1 MFASGSVGGQARRM
15 TETPNG
21 AQALIRTLVDSGVEV
36 CFTNP
41 GTSEMHF
48 VAALDDVPEMRGI
61 LGLFEGVVTAA
72 ADGYA
77 RMAGKPAA
85 TLLHLGPGLGNGLAN
100 LHNARRARTP
110 MVNIVGDHA
119 TYHKQY
125 DAPLESDID
134 SIARGVPGWF
144 RRSMSADEVAR
155 DAADAVAA
163 AVSAPGQVATLV
175 LPADTCWLPAA
186 DGAVAPSAPV
196 AIPPVD
202 EHALERIA
210 DLLRSDASCALLVG
224 GRVLSERGTRVAA
237 AVAAASDAK
246 LLCETFPSRQ
256 RRGAGIPAVERMIY
270 LAEFAQMQ
278 LAGVEH
284 LILVDTVDP
293 VSFFAYPD
301 KPSRIAPDGCEI
313 VTLSESTGDPVEAL
327 DALAALLGAEEV
339 EGPAPSRPPAPEGPI
354 DTNSLAQAIA
364 ATLPDDAVVV
374 DEANTSGLSLQAA
387 TAGASPHDWL
397 YLTGGAIGIGLPLA
411 TGAAVA
417 SPDRPVLCVE
427 ADGSAMYTFQAL
439 WTMAH
444 ENLDITIVIA
454 NNGRYSVLDM
464 ELDRVGAQAG
474 GPKAREMFD
483 LTGPDIDFPALAQ
496 GLGVPGVRV
505 ETAESLASELERAYA
520 EPGPHLIDAVLPPMT
535 F

>member
-1 MFASGSVGGQARRM
+1 MN
-15 TETPNG
+15 ETPNG
-21 AQALIRTLVDSGVEV
+21 AQALIRTLVDSGVDV

-48 VAALDDVPEMRGI
+48 VAALDSVPEMRGI
-61 LGLFEGVVTAA
+61 LGLFEGVVTGA

-100 LHNARRARTP
+100 LHNARRGRTP

-134 SIARGVPGWF
+134 SIAAGAPGWF
-144 RRSMSADEVAR
+144 RRSSSSGGVAA

-163 AVSAPGQVATLV
+163 AISSPGRVATLV
-175 LPADTCWLPAA
+175 LPADTCWMPAESGPAA
-186 DGAVAPSAPV
+186 PVVPTAPAAVDRAELDRV
-196 AIPPVD
+196 AK
-202 EHALERIA
+202 
-210 DLLRSDASCALLVG
+210 LLRSEASCAVMIG
-224 GRVLSERGTRVAA
+224 GRAMSAEGTTAAARVASA
-237 AVAAASDAK
+237 AGAR
-246 LLCETFPSRQ
+246 LLHETFPARQ
-256 RRGAGIPAVERMIY
+256 RRGAGIPVAERLIY

-284 LILVDTVDP
+284 LILVDTVAP

-301 KPSRIAPDGCEI
+301 KPSVIAADDCEVITLADG
-313 VTLSESTGDPVEAL
+313 SQDPVEAL
-327 DALAALLGAEEV
+327 TALVELLDAGDV
-339 EGPAPSRPPAPEGPI
+339 DGPEPLVPDRPTGPL
-354 DTNSLAQAIA
+354 DTNLFAQAIA
-364 ATLPDDAVVV
+364 ATLPVEAVVV
-374 DEANTSGLSLQAA
+374 DESNTSGLSLQSA
-387 TAGASPHDWL
+387 TAGCAPHDWL
-397 YLTGGAIGIGLPLA
+397 SLTGGSIGIGLPLA

-417 SPDRPVLCVE
+417 TPDRKVL
-427 ADGSAMYTFQAL
+427 AIDSDGSAMYTIQAL

-444 ENLDITIVIA
+444 ETLDVAVVIA

-464 ELDRVGAQAG
+464 ELDRVGAEAG
-474 GPKAREMFD
+474 GPIARSMFD
-483 LTGPDIDFPALAQ
+483 LTGPDIDFVAIAQ
-496 GLGVPGVRV
+496 GLGVPGERV
-505 ETAESLASELERAYA
+505 ETAEALADALDRAYA
-520 EPGPHLIDAVLPPMT
+520 ATGPYLIDAVLPPMD

>member
-1 MFASGSVGGQARRM
+1 M
-15 TETPNG
+15 TDTPNG

-61 LGLFEGVVTAA
+61 LGLFEGVVTGA

-100 LHNARRARTP
+100 LHNARRGHTP

-125 DAPLESDID
+125 DAPLDTDID
-134 SIARGVPGWF
+134 SIAKGVPGWY
-144 RRSMSADEVAR
+144 RRSMSAADVAR

-163 AVSAPGQVATLV
+163 AMSPPGHVATLV
-175 LPADTCWLPAA
+175 LPADTCWLPA
-186 DGAVAPSAPV
+186 DGPATPSEPVPPAPV
-196 AIPPVD
+196 DPA
-202 EHALERIA
+202 ELERIA
-210 DLLRSDASCALLVG
+210 KILGSDASCALLIG
-224 GRVLSERGTRVAA
+224 GRALSEAGTRAAA
-237 AVAAASDAK
+237 AVASATGAK
-246 LLCETFPSRQ
+246 LLCETFPARQ
-256 RRGAGIPAVERMIY
+256 RRGAGIPPVERMIY

-301 KPSRIAPDGCEI
+301 KPSRIASDECDI
-313 VTLSESTGDPVEAL
+313 VTLADGSHDAIGSLLALGDLL
-327 DALAALLGAEEV
+327 DAEEV
-339 EGPAPSRPPAPEGPI
+339 AGPDASRPARPEGPL
-354 DTNSLAQAIA
+354 DLNSFAQAIA
-364 ATLPDDAVVV
+364 ATLPDNAIVV
-374 DEANTSGLSLQAA
+374 DEANTSGLSLQAE
-387 TAGASPHDWL
+387 TAGAAPHDWL
-397 YLTGGAIGIGLPLA
+397 YLTGGSIGIGLPLA

-417 SPDRPVLCVE
+417 APDRKVLCVE

-444 ENLDITIVIA
+444 EGLDVTIVIA

-464 ELDRVGAQAG
+464 ELDRVGADAG
-474 GPKAREMFD
+474 GPKARAMFD
-483 LTGPDIDFPALAQ
+483 LTGPDIDFVSLAA
-496 GLGVPGVRV
+496 GLGVAGVRV
-505 ETAESLASELERAYA
+505 ETADALADELDRAYA
-520 EPGPHLIDAVLPPMT
+520 APGPRLIDAVIPTLS